1 MLTTT
6 PKNVER
12 NLGSFPK
19 QFLILIAICF
29 SILFLRLWALQV
41 LEGDYYR
48 QRAERNY
55 LREVSVPALRGRIF
69 DKEGRLM
76 ADNLPSYEM
85 IMNCRAITRSA
96 KERNIQMLSGILGL
110 SQEMLS
116 ERVQTRPAD
125 RFGDKV
131 LLRDMDFADVVAV
144 AENLPSLAGVQIR
157 SRPKRIYP
165 MGSTACHSLG
175 YIGEVSQRE
184 LSIYKEDEDYQPG
197 DDIGKMGLERYHEK
211 YLRGSKGIR
220 RVQVSSKGLW
230 EEDLREIK
238 PNLPGCDLHLT
249 LDSDLQAFTD
259 RLIESTPGAIVILD
273 PRDGG
278 ILAMS
283 SSPTFDPNFFC
294 GPIDPEAW
302 RLLQSNEQHPLQN
315 RAIASMYPPGS
326 VFKLHLAWAGLHE
339 RIINTRTSF
348 HCTGVFH
355 SGTWPFRCHQRYGH
369 GSVNLRDA
377 MRYSCDVYFYEL
389 GLKLGIER
397 IGEYSRQLG
406 CGMTLGLDLPQER
419 AGLIPDPKWKR
430 QVKSESWYPG
440 DTVNSSIGQGFVM
453 TTPLQIASSYAVLA
467 NGGTLYKPHLLRRI
481 VDYTGRTVLENSSGE
496 VIHKVP
502 ISDADW
508 RVLMDAFSA
517 VVNDNGTGRR
527 TKLAHVEICGKTG
540 TAQAGTKQEPHAWF
554 VGFAPR
560 ENPTVV
566 AVVFVEH
573 GGHGGEQAAPIV
585 KDLFLKL
592 FPPPGKKAVSEVT
605 EDAGRSEH
613 RAL

>member
-1 MLTTT
+1 M

-12 NLGSFPK
+12 SLGDFPK
-19 QFLILIAICF
+19 QFLILITVCF
-29 SILFLRLWALQV
+29 LVLILRLWALQV
-41 LEGDYYR
+41 LEADYYR

-55 LREVSVPALRGRIF
+55 MREVSVPALRGRVF
-69 DKEGRLM
+69 DAQGTLM

-85 IMNCRAITRSA
+85 IMNCRAISSSA
-96 KERNIQMLSGILGL
+96 KERNIEMLSGILGL
-110 SQEMLS
+110 PQEMLS

-125 RFGDKV
+125 RFGDKI
-131 LLRDMDFADVVAV
+131 LLRDMEFADVVAV
-144 AENLPSLAGVQIR
+144 AENLPSLSGVQIR

-165 MGSTACHSLG
+165 LGHNACHVLG

-184 LSIYKEDEDYQPG
+184 LTIHKEEEDYQPG
-197 DDIGKMGLERYHEK
+197 DDIGKMGLERQYEK

-238 PNLPGCDLHLT
+238 PNLPGGDLHLT
-249 LDSDLQAFTD
+249 LDAELQAFTD
-259 RLIESTPGAIVILD
+259 KLIESTPGAIVLLD
-273 PRDGG
+273 PRNGG

-302 RLLQSNEQHPLQN
+302 RTLQSDETHPLQN

-326 VFKLHLAWAGLHE
+326 VFKLILAWAGLNE
-339 RIINTRTSF
+339 RIVNNQTSF
-348 HCTGVFH
+348 SCTGVFH
-355 SGTWPFRCHQRYGH
+355 LGSWPFRCHQRYGH
-369 GSVNLRDA
+369 GSMNVRDA
-377 MRYSCDVYFYEL
+377 IRYSCDVYFYEL

-397 IGEYSRQLG
+397 IGDYSYRLG
-406 CGMTLGLDLPQER
+406 CGTTLGIDLPQER
-419 AGLIPDPKWKR
+419 AGLIPDPKWKK
-430 QVKSESWYPG
+430 QVKSEPWYPG

-453 TTPLQIASSYAVLA
+453 TTPLQIACCYAVLA
-467 NGGTLYKPHLLRRI
+467 NGGTLYRPHVLRRV
-481 VDYTGRTVLENSSGE
+481 VDYMGRTVLENSSGE
-496 VIHKVP
+496 IIHKVA
-502 ISDADW
+502 ISNADW
-508 RVLMDAFSA
+508 RTLMDAFSS

-527 TKLAHVEICGKTG
+527 TKLPHVEICGKTG
-540 TAQAGTKQEPHAWF
+540 TAQAGTTREPHAWF

-560 ENPTVV
+560 ENPSVV

-592 FPPPGKKAVSEVT
+592 FPKPGKQSLTEVT